1 VIAFVRRVIAEAVS
15 LVAPPRCAGCGR
27 ICKSPFCEEC
37 NHLIRAVTPPL
48 CLACGREMP
57 VGATASRVGCSVCGK
72 AHFRFDECRSATQYR
87 GPLERAVVRFKYH
100 RVRPLGG
107 ALARLMVLYMVA
119 RPELFTRYGAADMV
133 VPVPLH
139 WMRRMWRRFNQS
151 EILAAPVA
159 QALGLPVTQ
168 ALRRTRNNRPQARLG
183 FKERRSNVKGI
194 FAPSPGVSLKG
205 KSVVLIDD
213 IITSGSTVSECAAT
227 LKNNGAKRV
236 FVYTVCRRDL
246 GP

>member
-1 VIAFVRRVIAEAVS
+1 MIAAVRRVLDAAVS
-15 LVAPPRCAGCGR
+15 LFAPPRCAGCGQ
-27 ICKSPFCEEC
+27 ICQSSFCDKC
-37 NHLIRAVTPPL
+37 NSLIQTVTPPL
-48 CLACGREMP
+48 CLSCGREMP
-57 VGATASRVGCSVCGK
+57 VGVTISRHGCSVCEK
-72 AHFRFDECRSATQYR
+72 MRFRFDECRSATQYR

-100 RVRPLGG
+100 RVRPLGT
-107 ALARLMVLYMVA
+107 ALAQLMVLYMVA
-119 RPELFTRYGAADMV
+119 RPELFKQYRAADMV

-151 EILAAPVA
+151 EILADPIA
-159 QALGLPVTQ
+159 QVLGMPVTN

-194 FAPSPGVSLKG
+194 FTTRQEVSLKG

-213 IITSGSTVSECAAT
+213 IMTSGSTVSECAAT
-227 LKNNGAKRV
+227 LKKNGAKKV

-246 GP
+246 GS